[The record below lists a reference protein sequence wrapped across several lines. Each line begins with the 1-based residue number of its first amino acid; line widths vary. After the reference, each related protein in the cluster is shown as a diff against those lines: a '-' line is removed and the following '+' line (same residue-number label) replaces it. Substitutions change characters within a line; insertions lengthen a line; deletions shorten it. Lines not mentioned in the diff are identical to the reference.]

1 VVGEDA
7 AEGKR
12 LIRRGLLR
20 AGSLGEGNLGQGA
33 RLGVGWTA
41 IRNTTPPAS
50 WRHGLSGASGRLE
63 RCRQIG
69 SHPVTQ
75 VTASD
80 RCRGHIALM
89 SNIVTHSE
97 LLEIVSDLRAMAA
110 AEQTA
115 MVRAALNR
123 LVDRYTAMSS
133 EDRSATPRMRP
144 AN

>member
-1 VVGEDA
+1 
-7 AEGKR
+7 
-12 LIRRGLLR
+12 
-20 AGSLGEGNLGQGA
+20 
-33 RLGVGWTA
+33 
-41 IRNTTPPAS
+41 
-50 WRHGLSGASGRLE
+50 
-63 RCRQIG
+63 
-69 SHPVTQ
+69 
-75 VTASD
+75 
-80 RCRGHIALM
+80 M